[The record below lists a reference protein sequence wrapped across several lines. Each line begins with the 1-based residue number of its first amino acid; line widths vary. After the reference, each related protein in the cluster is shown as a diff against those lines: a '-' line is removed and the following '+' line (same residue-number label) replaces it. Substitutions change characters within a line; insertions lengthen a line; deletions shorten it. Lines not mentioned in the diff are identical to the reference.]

1 MLRMQ
6 LIFSAFHCKRRMVF
20 FVIFSLYSWLSKSF
34 SISFIKSTKSNVNFL
49 KKPEMSDILF
59 SVSLVFVLRSEVV
72 TKLVMSMVLFL
83 LSVTFE
89 LAVVLVI

>member
-6 LIFSAFHCKRRMVF
+6 LIFSAFHWKRRMVF

-89 LAVVLVI
+89 LGVVLVI

>member
-6 LIFSAFHCKRRMVF
+6 LIFSAFHCKTRMVF

-34 SISFIKSTKSNVNFL
+34 SISFIKSSKSNVNFL
-49 KKPEMSDILF
+49 KKPEMSGILF

-89 LAVVLVI
+89 LGVVLVI

>member
-1 MLRMQ
+1 
-6 LIFSAFHCKRRMVF
+6 
-20 FVIFSLYSWLSKSF
+20 
-34 SISFIKSTKSNVNFL
+34 
-49 KKPEMSDILF
+49 MSGILF

-89 LAVVLVI
+89 LGVVLVI

>member
-1 MLRMQ
+1 
-6 LIFSAFHCKRRMVF
+6 
-20 FVIFSLYSWLSKSF
+20 
-34 SISFIKSTKSNVNFL
+34 
-49 KKPEMSDILF
+49 MSGILF